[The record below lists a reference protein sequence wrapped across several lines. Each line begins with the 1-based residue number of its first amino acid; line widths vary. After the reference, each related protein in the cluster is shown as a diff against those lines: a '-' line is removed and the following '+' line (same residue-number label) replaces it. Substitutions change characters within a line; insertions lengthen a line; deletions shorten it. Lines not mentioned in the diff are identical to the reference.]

1 MKDFI
6 YSTIARAK
14 LSKKTIVLPEG
25 DDMRTLKAA
34 EWLLKD
40 NIANLVI
47 LGDAETI
54 KDTSY
59 NLEGAEIIDPRYY
72 PESEALA
79 NELYEIRKAKGMT
92 IEKARELIKDVMYL
106 GVMLVKTGKV
116 DGMVAGAT
124 HYTADVLRPSLQIL
138 KTAPDAKLVSSF
150 FIMCVPECNLGSRGI
165 FLFSDC
171 GLVVNPSADELA
183 NIAVSAADSFRS
195 IVGAEPA
202 VAMISH
208 STRGSAKNDDSQKVA
223 EATAIAK
230 ELAPML
236 AIDGEM
242 QVDAAI
248 IPEIGAMKAPG
259 SFVAGRANV
268 LVFPDLDAG
277 SAAYK
282 LVQRLAKAEAYG
294 PILQGIAAPV
304 NDLSRG
310 CIARDIYGVVAIT
323 CVQAQIMEKKRKAE
337 QAKQ

>member
-6 YSTIARAK
+6 YSMVARAK

-34 EWLLKD
+34 EWILNE
-40 NIANLVI
+40 NIADLII
-47 LGDAETI
+47 LGNAEAI
-54 KDTSY
+54 KETSY
-59 NLEGAEIIDPRYY
+59 VLDGAEIIDPRYY

-92 IEKARELIKDVMYL
+92 IEKARELVKDVMYL
-106 GVMLVKTGKV
+106 GVMMVKTGKA

-150 FIMCVPECNLGSRGI
+150 FVMCVPNCNLGSRGM

-171 GLVVNPSADELA
+171 GLVVNPNPEELA
-183 NIAVSAADSFRS
+183 NIAVSSAESFRDL
-195 IVGAEPA
+195 VGAEPA

-208 STRGSAKNDDSQKVA
+208 STRGSAVNDDSNKVV

-230 ELAPML
+230 ELAPDV
-236 AIDGEM
+236 AIDGS
-242 QVDAAI
+242 
-248 IPEIGAMKAPG
+248 MKAPR

-268 LVFPDLDAG
+268 LIFPDLDAG

-310 CIARDIYGVVAIT
+310 CIARDIYGVIVIT
-323 CVQAQIMEKKRKAE
+323 CVQAQIMEKKRAA
-337 QAKQ
+337 QKQ

>member
-6 YSTIARAK
+6 YSMVARAK

-34 EWLLKD
+34 EWILNE
-40 NIANLVI
+40 NIANLII
-47 LGDAETI
+47 LGDAEAI
-54 KDTSY
+54 KETSY
-59 NLEGAEIIDPRYY
+59 KLDDAEIIDPRYY
-72 PESEALA
+72 SESEELA

-106 GVMLVKTGKV
+106 GVMMVKVGKA

-138 KTAPDAKLVSSF
+138 KTAPEAKLVSSF
-150 FIMCVPECNLGSRGI
+150 FVMCVPNCNLGSRGM

-171 GLVVNPSADELA
+171 GLVVNPNAEELA
-183 NIAVSAADSFRS
+183 NIAVSSAESFRS

-208 STRGSAKNDDSQKVA
+208 STKGSANNDDAKKVV

-230 ELAPML
+230 EIAPDLAL
-236 AIDGEM
+236 DGEM

-259 SFVAGRANV
+259 SHVAGRANV
-268 LVFPDLDAG
+268 LIFPDLDAG
-277 SAAYK
+277 GSAYK

-310 CIARDIYGVVAIT
+310 CIARDIYGVIVIT
-323 CVQAQIMEKKRKAE
+323 CVQAQIMAKKKKA
-337 QAKQ
+337 QQNS

>member
-6 YSTIARAK
+6 YSTVARAK
-14 LSKKTIVLPEG
+14 LSRKTIVLPEG

-40 NIANLVI
+40 NVANLII
-47 LGDAETI
+47 LGDAEAISNTGYVL
-54 KDTSY
+54 D
-59 NLEGAEIIDPRYY
+59 GAEIIDPRYY
-72 PESEALA
+72 PECEELA

-92 IEKARELIKDVMYL
+92 IEKANELIKDVMYL
-106 GVMLVKTGKV
+106 GVMMVKTGKA
-116 DGMVAGAT
+116 DGMVAGAC

-138 KTAPDAKLVSSF
+138 KTAPGSKLVSSF
-150 FIMCVPECNLGSRGI
+150 FIMCVPGCNLGSRGT

-171 GLVVNPSADELA
+171 GLVVNPNAEELA
-183 NIAVSAADSFRS
+183 NIAISSADSFREIIS
-195 IVGAEPA
+195 AEPV

-208 STRGSAKNDDSQKVA
+208 STRGSANNDDAKKVA
-223 EATAIAK
+223 EATALAK
-230 ELAPML
+230 EIDPELAL
-236 AIDGEM
+236 DGEM

-248 IPEIGAMKAPG
+248 IPEIGAMKAPR
-259 SFVAGRANV
+259 SHVAGRANV
-268 LVFPDLDAG
+268 LIFPDLDAG
-277 SAAYK
+277 SVAYK

-323 CVQAQIMEKKRKAE
+323 CVQAQIMEKKRKAA
-337 QAKQ
+337 QNS

>member
-6 YSTIARAK
+6 YSMVARAK

-34 EWLLKD
+34 EWILNE
-40 NIANLVI
+40 NIADLII
-47 LGDAETI
+47 LGDAEAI
-54 KDTSY
+54 KETSY
-59 NLEGAEIIDPRYY
+59 VLDGAEIIDPRYY

-92 IEKARELIKDVMYL
+92 IEKARELVKDVMYL
-106 GVMLVKTGKV
+106 GVMMVKTGKA

-150 FIMCVPECNLGSRGI
+150 FVMCVPNCNLGSRGM

-171 GLVVNPSADELA
+171 GLVVNPNPEELA
-183 NIAVSAADSFRS
+183 NIAVSSAESFRDL
-195 IVGAEPA
+195 VGAEPA

-208 STRGSAKNDDSQKVA
+208 STRGSAVNDDSNKVV

-230 ELAPML
+230 ELAPDV

-248 IPEIGAMKAPG
+248 IPEIGSMKAPR

-268 LVFPDLDAG
+268 LIFPDLDAG

-310 CIARDIYGVVAIT
+310 CIARDIYGVIVIT
-323 CVQAQIMEKKRKAE
+323 CVQAQIMEKKKEAQIR
-337 QAKQ
+337 